1 LYGNGSKT
9 RVNPLSKTCII
20 HQAAFTFMLAQSP
33 FWGWKSNDCMC
44 IFADLLRGESDA
56 TIVWGWISPIFI
68 QNHDFILG
76 IKATFG
82 TVSEQELYRLEI
94 KALLANSINRGVQKY
109 S

>member
-1 LYGNGSKT
+1 MHYSSSGVYFYAGT
-9 RVNPLSKTCII
+9 V
-20 HQAAFTFMLAQSP
+20 P
-33 FWGWKSNDCMC
+33 FLGWKSNDCMC

-82 TVSEQELYRLEI
+82 TVSNRNYYRLEI
-94 KALLANSINRGVQKY
+94 KALLANSIDRGVQKY